1 MTLSKSVSSML
12 FQNEF
17 DDDPV
22 FEFQNTNETPVGDE
36 NIVLKAD
43 DDVDSVV
50 SNEQTFTKITRKS
63 HLELLLQK
71 ANSISGIR
79 KMNMQFKQERREMR
93 RFKTKISPE
102 GYEHRSTITK
112 QYWNLCQD
120 FLEMME
126 IKRS

>member
-36 NIVLKAD
+36 NIVLKAE

-50 SNEQTFTKITRKS
+50 SNE
-63 HLELLLQK
+63 
-71 ANSISGIR
+71 
-79 KMNMQFKQERREMR
+79 
-93 RFKTKISPE
+93 
-102 GYEHRSTITK
+102 
-112 QYWNLCQD
+112 
-120 FLEMME
+120 
-126 IKRS
+126 